1 MWADLSASAQGGPAK
16 CVIVPIAANVC
27 LVSVGQLADIE
38 KMPQDPAEE
47 TQLPLETPTE
57 TWPEQETVLRAISP
71 GSTSFLRIKSV
82 TTVSILQV
90 RKQRLGN

>member
-27 LVSVGQLADIE
+27 LVSVGQLEDIE

-47 TQLPLETPTE
+47 TLLPLETPTE

-71 GSTSFLRIKSV
+71 GSTSFL
-82 TTVSILQV
+82 
-90 RKQRLGN
+90 